1 MSSITI
7 PLGLDVAVELALDQS
22 EAGARVVP
30 AESPPAD
37 EHSLWRTVEVR
48 HLAALVAVA
57 EEGSFRR
64 AADRLGY
71 VQSAI
76 SNQIARL
83 ERAAGVRLVERASG
97 SSLVQLT
104 AAGRVLLGHTREII
118 TRLDAAYTDVSSLAS
133 QAAGTI
139 HVAGL
144 ERFSPRRLA
153 RVLRCFRERY
163 PLSSVV
169 LESGGDDALNLSR
182 LSGGSIDLF
191 VGEPP
196 TDGPFSYLTLEHDT
210 YVLLVAAGSP
220 LGVRREPPSAG
231 EIASL
236 RLMIPS
242 SCGLTSADE
251 ARLRELGIEPRS
263 PLRPESVATARALV
277 EAGLGEALVL
287 RSGLDPRRA
296 GCVAIDLPGL
306 LPERTIALVY
316 HSERD
321 YPTAAHGFIRA
332 VNVACEAERRSADSV
347 AA

>member
-1 MSSITI
+1 MSTLAI
-7 PLGLDVAVELALDQS
+7 PLELDVDVDLARGQGEAVPHVLQPGGTHADDQ
-22 EAGARVVP
+22 
-30 AESPPAD
+30 
-37 EHSLWRTVEVR
+37 SLWRTVEVR

-104 AAGRVLLGHTREII
+104 AAGRVLLGHTNEII
-118 TRLDAAYTDVSSLAS
+118 ARLDAAYTDVSSLAS

-163 PLSSVV
+163 PLSHVV
-169 LESGGDDALNLSR
+169 LESGGGDALNLSR
-182 LSGGSIDLF
+182 LNDGSIDLF

-220 LGVRREPPSAG
+220 LAARGERPSVA

-242 SCGLTSADE
+242 SCGLTSADD

-287 RSGLDPRRA
+287 RSRLDPRHA
-296 GCVAIDLPGL
+296 GSVAIDLPGL
-306 LPERTIALVY
+306 LPDRTIALVY
-316 HSERD
+316 HSERE

-332 VNVACEAERRSADSV
+332 VNVACEAERRSADAM